1 MLLGADRTRNN
12 GILIYL
18 FKVTK
23 IPKNNT
29 PWKIGRRR
37 RGYNATDELISY

>member
-23 IPKNNT
+23 VPKKQHT
-29 PWKIGRRR
+29 LEDRMEEER
-37 RGYNATDELISY
+37 L